1 MVVLFRAG
9 GAALLV
15 REMLR
20 PALIGCIFT
29 AAHAYV
35 NKTRVDLLPFNVLGP
50 KLKALGHPRR
60 PRQAQPWGE
69 QQVPVIFIKNL
80 HRANRCKMDPERSR
94 MIKLISDSLNGL
106 YKPNH

>member
-15 REMLR
+15 REMLQ
-20 PALIGCIFT
+20 PAPIGCIFT

-50 KLKALGHPRR
+50 KLKALGHLGDLDKHNH
-60 PRQAQPWGE
+60 GE
-69 QQVPVIFIKNL
+69 NSKYQ
-80 HRANRCKMDPERSR
+80 
-94 MIKLISDSLNGL
+94 
-106 YKPNH
+106 